1 MNKETQ
7 NLLSKI
13 MALAYEVN
21 EKTSTDVFVRFS
33 GHVKSVD
40 INWYEG
46 GWSNFKTGNVVD
58 GCGINGTIYLE
69 DIKKINKAVDTLEG
83 LLK

>member
-13 MALAYEVN
+13 MALSYEVN
-21 EKTSTDVFVRFS
+21 EKTSTDVFVKFY

-40 INWYEG
+40 IHWHEG
-46 GWSNFKTGNVVD
+46 GWATSKAGNVVD
-58 GCGINGTIYLE
+58 GCGINGTIYWD
-69 DIKKINKAVDTLEG
+69 DIKMLNKAVDALEG
-83 LLK
+83 LMK